1 MSYGLGKSLL
11 SWGGVEEEKEE
22 EERGGGRA
30 LGWRRESTW
39 QARLDH
45 HSAIPCM
52 TTRDFRILVLLFSP
66 VTATPNVCLPS
77 MLGDFSE
84 WKCVCFA
91 SMSPQP
97 APNTVILPSSVSDF
111 VHIRDNELPWSR
123 NRFYSLLRFTL
134 FSTLFVIF

>member
-1 MSYGLGKSLL
+1 
-11 SWGGVEEEKEE
+11 
-22 EERGGGRA
+22 
-30 LGWRRESTW
+30 
-39 QARLDH
+39 
-45 HSAIPCM
+45 
-52 TTRDFRILVLLFSP
+52 
-66 VTATPNVCLPS
+66 

-134 FSTLFVIF
+134 FSTLFVIFLMGKLIYVVTGFKIYSQWEDWS